1 MRLSLK
7 FLWPI
12 IHLCPFYVSC
22 CDKIPVY
29 VGAKCGLVEKY
40 EKNGPGF
47 HGEDGFGNAQF
58 GCLPDMTKIHSDE
71 SACLALLRLIK
82 SMPGKRNDHGRVCLL
97 TNSN

>member
-1 MRLSLK
+1 M
-7 FLWPI
+7 
-12 IHLCPFYVSC
+12 CPFYVSW

-29 VGAKCGLVEKY
+29 VGAKRGLVEKY

-47 HGEDGFGNAQF
+47 HGEDGFGNAKF

-82 SMPGKRNDHGRVCLL
+82 SMPGK
-97 TNSN
+97 